1 MNDQAEISS
10 EDTDYSLGSNKGD
23 RSKYFKDTKTCQES
37 YIMKKKR
44 KRLIESDL
52 YYQYN
57 VGIERILRIWIA

>member
-37 YIMKKKR
+37 YIMKKK
-44 KRLIESDL
+44 
-52 YYQYN
+52 
-57 VGIERILRIWIA
+57 